1 MRRTGTS
8 FNAEFNL
15 HASFPCSTL
24 NLFHSCLLVQFCS
37 FLHSHLH
44 SSFLHYQSY
53 RSIFIPLIYAAVEG
67 GSVMALTE
75 VLAFEE
81 EVTAAED
88 LLLLLSMKREK
99 RF

>member
-1 MRRTGTS
+1 M
-8 FNAEFNL
+8 
-15 HASFPCSTL
+15 
-24 NLFHSCLLVQFCS
+24 
-37 FLHSHLH
+37 
-44 SSFLHYQSY
+44 
-53 RSIFIPLIYAAVEG
+53 PLIYAAVEG